1 MVDSEMETD
10 KKEFKKFGTFKGVFV
25 PSTEAILGA
34 VLFLLLPLLTADLGL
49 YKMLLIVVLAHTVTF
64 STMFSISDIATNL
77 NTIGGGGMYALIK
90 RSLGKAMG
98 GSIGIQLFLAQAASI
113 GFYSIGFAEP
123 LHPILV
129 PFLKNISFFSGTEAA
144 DILFQKQILSSLV
157 FIIFFTIV
165 MFGADFTLK
174 IQILILYIMG
184 ISILTIIVSPLFDFQ
199 FMGKELFLGIYQI
212 NLTGN
217 RAITT
222 GIFFTAFA
230 QFFPAVCGVDAGVGM
245 SGDLIDPKKSLV
257 KGTLYSITFTFVV
270 YLIVT
275 LVFSL
280 MNKELLI
287 TTYTQSGDAAGYLL
301 PDILKASSGYISTIF
316 GIVILVG
323 ILFATGSSALSVF
336 MTAPRTLQSMTRDGI
351 FPEIFSFLGRD
362 FKKDGN
368 EPRFA
373 VMVSFL
379 IGFGVIWMGDISMA
393 ATIVGIC
400 FLIVYGMLNGS
411 AFLERISGNPSFR
424 PTSRGH
430 WLISFYGFVIS
441 MLIILMFS
449 WWIGILAILFQYL
462 VFLLILKFKS
472 KGRLEGVW
480 WGVIFFYVSKGL
492 KTLNSI
498 VQGSKNWRPVVTS
511 FAFAERKEQVFN
523 IKFLSDVISKYK
535 GLVNLNILRKNT
547 DTESTIRLRHYKAG
561 APFNIVE
568 VRDPSQ
574 AMLNILQVSYIG
586 GFVPNTILFDYNP
599 SIDNL
604 TVFQKILDLK
614 KNVLLLKSNKSF
626 IIEGNID
633 IDIWWRG
640 DKNGNLMVMLAYI
653 ISTTLEKDTK
663 KDCNLRIIRKLAPEE
678 SSNTA
683 RSEMQTLLN
692 KARLL
697 GEIIIIPYSDE
708 PFVDTIKNTS
718 ERSELIMIGLPG
730 RYVVENDEKV
740 FKFDQN
746 FIENGLA
753 DYKDLPP
760 VLLVK
765 SAAQFELFDE

>member
-1 MVDSEMETD
+1 MTAA

-34 VLFLLLPLLTADLGL
+34 VLFLLLPVLTADLGL
-49 YKMLLIVVLAHTVTF
+49 IKMLMIVVLAHTVTF

-98 GSIGIQLFLAQAASI
+98 GSIGIQLFIAQAASI

-123 LHPILV
+123 LHPILT
-129 PFLKNISFFSGTEAA
+129 PFLKSISYFSATDAA
-144 DILFQKQILSSLV
+144 SILFQKQILSSAV
-157 FIIFFTIV
+157 FFLFFAIV

-174 IQILILYIMG
+174 VQILILYIMG
-184 ISILTIIVSPLFDFQ
+184 ISILTIFLCPFFDFQ
-199 FMGKELFLGIYQI
+199 FHGKELFLGIDQI

-217 RAITT
+217 RAITI
-222 GIFFTAFA
+222 GLFFTAFA

-245 SGDLIDPKKSLV
+245 SGDLKDPKKSLV
-257 KGTLYSITFTFVV
+257 KGTLYSITLTFIV
-270 YLIVT
+270 YLAVT
-275 LVFSL
+275 FIFSL
-280 MNKELLI
+280 MNKDLLI
-287 TTYTQSGDAAGYLL
+287 TGYTKYGDAAGYLL
-301 PDILKASSGYISTIF
+301 PDILGAASGNISTIF
-316 GIVILVG
+316 SVIILIG

-351 FPEIFSFLGRD
+351 FPEMFSFLGRD

-373 VMVSFL
+373 VMASFI

-411 AFLERISGNPSFR
+411 AFLERVSGNPSFR

-430 WLISFYGFVIS
+430 WLISLYGFIIS
-441 MLIILMFS
+441 MLIILLFS

-462 VFLLILKFKS
+462 VFWMILKFKS

-492 KTLNSI
+492 RTLNRI
-498 VQGSKNWRPVVTS
+498 VQGSKNWRPVVTA
-511 FAFAERKEQVFN
+511 FAFSDRKDQVFN
-523 IKFLSDVISKYK
+523 IKFMADVISKYK
-535 GLVNLNILRKNT
+535 GLVNLNILKKHT
-547 DTESTIRLRHYKAG
+547 DTESTIRLRHYKEG

-599 SIDNL
+599 GVDNL

-663 KDCNLRIIRKLAPEE
+663 KDCNLRIIRKLSHGE
-678 SSNTA
+678 SEDNA

-697 GEIIIIPYSDE
+697 GEIIILPYSDE
-708 PFVDTIKNTS
+708 PFVDTIKNIS
-718 ERSELIMIGLPG
+718 EKSELIMIGLPG
-730 RYVVENDEKV
+730 QYVVENDEKV

-760 VLLVK
+760 ILLVK